1 VKRALR
7 RLLPPITLLIA
18 LALLIPGAA
27 QGSPRSGGGPAVVN
41 PPGLPQTGSTFGA
54 YIQVDCTW
62 TGCTRQAAQLAVEGP
77 AQANRMMALDRQFYT
92 WDDAWP
98 TEDDT
103 WSAQAGRTL
112 VLSWDPLHSDGT
124 PLQWIDVANGV
135 YDATIDAQATK
146 IKAFPYP
153 FFFVFHH
160 EPANA
165 PPGGGS
171 YGTPDQF
178 IAAWRH
184 VHDRFVAD
192 GVTNVRY
199 LLVLFAWTYKQ
210 GKADLYYP
218 GDQWVDLIGADGYNW
233 YLCGGNWSDFTTV
246 FQPFYNY
253 GLQVKKPM
261 LIAEWGSGEDPADP
275 NRKANWITNALTVL
289 KGWPEIKGIAYYDSG
304 RNPQCLR
311 WINTTPQS
319 LAAFV
324 DIGDDPYL
332 NPAPDTTAPV
342 TSLDAG
348 PPSQTVSTSATF
360 AFSANELGV
369 RYTCSLD
376 GAPATAC
383 YDFAIAYSG
392 LAVGVHTFSVKATDY
407 SGNVGNTTSWTWSV
421 VSPTLGVTIK
431 DTGFT
436 PKSPKSTQGRTTKW
450 TVSAG
455 ALQTHQ
461 VTDSSGMGLFESPVL
476 SAGQSYSFTFIG
488 AGAYR
493 YKDKLH
499 TALVGII
506 SVPVG
511 TFPLAGGTSTS
522 FTITWASAAPATNY
536 VFDVQIKRPG
546 GSWTDWKTAVT
557 FQSIP
562 FVPDSGAGTYSFRAR
577 YHNNAN
583 GKFSSWSTA
592 VSITVS

>member
-1 VKRALR
+1 MKKLI
-7 RLLPPITLLIA
+7 LPSTLLIV

-27 QGSPRSGGGPAVVN
+27 QGAARSGGTPAVVS
-41 PPGLPQTGSTFGA
+41 PPGLLQTGSSFGA

-62 TGCTRQAAQLAVEGP
+62 NGCTRQDAQLAVEGP
-77 AQANRMMALDRQFYT
+77 DQANRMMALDRQFYT
-92 WDDAWP
+92 WDDDWP
-98 TEDDT
+98 TPDDT
-103 WSAQAGRTL
+103 WSAAAGRTL
-112 VLSWDPLHSDGT
+112 IISWDPLHSDGT
-124 PLQWIDVANGV
+124 PLQWIDIANGV
-135 YDATIDAQATK
+135 YDATIDTQATK

-165 PPGGGS
+165 PPAGGS

-184 VHDRFVAD
+184 VHDRLVAD

-218 GDQWVDLIGADGYNW
+218 GDQWTDAIGSDGYNW

-246 FQPFYNY
+246 FQPFYSY

-261 LIAEWGSGEDPADP
+261 IIAEWGSGEDPADP
-275 NRKANWITNALTVL
+275 NRKADWISSALTVL
-289 KGWPEIKGIAYYDSG
+289 KGWPEVKGIAYYDSG

-319 LAAFV
+319 TAAFAS
-324 DIGDDPYL
+324 IGADPYF
-332 NPAPDTTAPV
+332 NPVPDTTAPV

-348 PPSQTVSTSATF
+348 PPSQTIATSATF

-383 YDFAIAYSG
+383 YDFAITYSS
-392 LAVGVHTFSVKATDY
+392 LAVGPHTFSVKATDY
-407 SGNVGNTTSWTWSV
+407 SGNLGNAASWTWTV
-421 VSPTLGVTIK
+421 VSTTLGVTIK

-436 PKSPKSTQGRTTKW
+436 PKTAGSTQGRIIKW
-450 TVSAG
+450 TVNPG
-455 ALQTHQ
+455 AVQTHQ
-461 VTDSSGMGLFESPVL
+461 VIDTSGMGLFQSPIL
-476 SAGQSYSFTFIG
+476 SAGQSYSFTFVA
-488 AGAYR
+488 AGAYK
-493 YKDKLH
+493 YKDNLH
-499 TALVGII
+499 TTLTGVAN
-506 SVPVG
+506 VPVG
-511 TFPLAGGTSTS
+511 VFPSAGSPATP
-522 FTITWASAAPATNY
+522 FTITWASAPPATNY

-546 GSWTDWKTAVT
+546 GTWANWQMAVT
-557 FQSIP
+557 SQSMA
-562 FVPDSGAGTYSFRAR
+562 FVPDTGAGTYSFRAR

-583 GKFSSWSTA
+583 GKFSSWSPA